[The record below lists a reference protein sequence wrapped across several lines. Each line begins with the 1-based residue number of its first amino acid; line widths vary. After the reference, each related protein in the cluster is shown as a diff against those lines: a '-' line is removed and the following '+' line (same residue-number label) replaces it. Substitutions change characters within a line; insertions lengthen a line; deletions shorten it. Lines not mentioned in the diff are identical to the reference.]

1 MFKQV
6 DVSAKEVVY
15 REAEAKGKI
24 ILSKETVKRIREGNI
39 EKGDPIALATLASI
53 LGAKLAPQLILLC
66 HPIKVEKV
74 EPKVK
79 IMEDYLEVSVTV
91 GAHEKTGVEMEA
103 IAAVTSALLN
113 IWDAVKQYEKDKNG
127 QYPYTAISDIRVV
140 RKVKNDG
147 THKA

>member
-6 DVSAKEVVY
+6 DVSGKEVVY
-15 REAEAKGKI
+15 REAEATGKI
-24 ILSKETVKRIREGNI
+24 ILSRETVKRIKEGNV
-39 EKGDPIALATLASI
+39 EKGDPLALATVASI
-53 LGAKLAPQLILLC
+53 LGAKLASQLILLC

-74 EPKVK
+74 EPRVKV
-79 IMEDYLEVSVTV
+79 MEDSLEVSVTV

-113 IWDAVKQYEKDKNG
+113 IWDSVKQYEKDNRG
-127 QYPYTAISDIRVV
+127 QYPHTAISDIRVV

-147 THKA
+147 TRKA